1 MTPLPPNGEDET
13 SVELSVVIP
22 VYRSEE
28 SLPGLLQRLAE
39 TLPAH
44 FRSFEAIFVV
54 DGSPDR
60 SFEVLRD
67 LAPSYPFLQAFE
79 LRKNVGQDNAIMAGL
94 SRARG
99 ELVAIMDDDLQHDPN
114 DLPAMAAKVR
124 EGWDACFA
132 RFGVRRHSWWKNLGS
147 RFNGWIAS
155 ILLGKPGDLYL
166 SPYKILSKG
175 LVREIATY
183 RGPYPYIDGL
193 IVLNSSRLTQVPVE
207 HHARAKG
214 KGNYDLRRSMRVW
227 LKLAT
232 GFSVYPLRAISF
244 MGFLSSILSMIGGLW
259 IFVQHMAVGYRVEGW
274 ASLMVTGTF
283 LGGIQLVCLGM
294 IGEYVGRAY
303 LLAAGHPTYGIRESI
318 GARDRQPPRD
328 ELAKDK
334 AADSR

>member
-1 MTPLPPNGEDET
+1 MI
-13 SVELSVVIP
+13 ELSVVIP

-28 SLPGLLQRLAE
+28 GLPRLLQRLSE
-39 TLPAH
+39 SLPRH
-44 FRSFEAIFVV
+44 FRSFEAILVV

-67 LAPSYPFLQAFE
+67 LAPAYPFLHAYE

-99 ELVAIMDDDLQHDPN
+99 ELVAIMDDDLQHDPD
-114 DLPAMAAKVR
+114 DLPALVGKVR

-132 RFGVRRHSWWKNLGS
+132 EFRVRRHAWWKNLGS
-147 RFNGWIAS
+147 RFNGRIAS

-166 SPYKILSKG
+166 SPFKVLSRG
-175 LVREIATY
+175 LVREIVTY
-183 RGPYPYIDGL
+183 RGPYPYVDGL

-207 HHARAKG
+207 HHPRATG
-214 KGNYDLRRSMRVW
+214 QGNYDMRRSLRVW

-232 GFSVYPLRAISF
+232 GFSVYPLRVISF
-244 MGFLSSILSMIGGLW
+244 LGFLSSLLSLIGGLW
-259 IFVQHMAVGYRVEGW
+259 IFIQHVAVGYRVEGW

-303 LLAAGHPTYGIRESI
+303 LLAAGHPIYSIRDSVGTPESSPFEEETM
-318 GARDRQPPRD
+318 AAT
-328 ELAKDK
+328 LAG
-334 AADSR
+334 SR